1 VVSTRRANAGI
12 VWVSTPG
19 DYATLNSNHT
29 PDGTS
34 TGVREAVDSV
44 RAYFMTFF
52 RIQTFPNLAGYL
64 PT

>member
-29 PDGTS
+29 PDGTNRGCGQFS
-34 TGVREAVDSV
+34 FCS
-44 RAYFMTFF
+44 
-52 RIQTFPNLAGYL
+52 
-64 PT
+64 